1 MQCNALASFSARQH
15 FSNLGRSDQIK
26 ATRDNSCFDTVR
38 KSRWLFGLVS
48 PTNQHN
54 IGTVNVVSPL
64 FYSFPQLSGRS
75 LLFRNEASYSIRNLV
90 DRIWRRNSEK
100 QRSAAHSTNTEP
112 HRFDVLDDHYGS
124 STLANLCVWVT
135 IKLIVYE

>member
-1 MQCNALASFSARQH
+1 MQCNALASFSARQF
-15 FSNLGRSDQIK
+15 FSNLGRPDQIK
-26 ATRDNSCFDTVR
+26 ATRDNSCFDTLR

-100 QRSAAHSTNTEP
+100 QRSSLNEYRTASIRCSRRPLWFKHS
-112 HRFDVLDDHYGS
+112 RQLV
-124 STLANLCVWVT
+124 CVWVT